1 MRANKEIIL
10 IILKRIPDRK
20 HILPVY
26 GLIVMFDYGWSL
38 LQFFKEVPSW
48 LKFLTLGEISGILA
62 YTLAV
67 DFLESLLILAGL
79 IVISICLP
87 IKWFHDDFIVRAGVT
102 VLYSLGFFIFL
113 AYRPNPSYQLNTYII
128 RGIIDLVF
136 LHLVIKDVSL
146 LRKVINSLADRSTV
160 FLYLSIPASL
170 LALVIVLYRNISGI
184 I

>member
-1 MRANKEIIL
+1 MSNKEIIL

-20 HILPVY
+20 YLLPVY
-26 GLIVMFDYGWSL
+26 GLIVMFIYGWSL
-38 LQFFKEVPSW
+38 FQFYRDVPSW

-87 IKWFHDDFIVRAGVT
+87 IKWFHDDFIVRGGVT

-113 AYRPNPSYQLNTYII
+113 AYKLNLTYQLNNYII
-128 RGIIDLVF
+128 RGIIDLAF
-136 LHLVIKDVSL
+136 LHFVIKDVNL
-146 LRKVINSLADRSTV
+146 FRKVIISLADRSTV
-160 FLYLSIPASL
+160 FLYLSIPSSL
-170 LALVIVLYRNISGI
+170 LAIVIVLYRNISGAL
-184 I
+184 